1 MSIVAI
7 WIAVCFRVQARE
19 IDKDRLPF
27 KTADHRADCAY
38 RKNKGENGQLH
49 DRVPE
54 PLDLQE
60 SGRVLVWYIGH
71 GFNENAANAAL
82 ERMTGKLV
90 ARRIQR
96 HKKVRF
102 ASL

>member
-1 MSIVAI
+1 MAPVILVKSIKIVCHSKPLI
-7 WIAVCFRVQARE
+7 IAPIALTEKIKARM
-19 IDKDRLPF
+19 DSCM
-27 KTADHRADCAY
+27 T
-38 RKNKGENGQLH
+38 G
-49 DRVPE
+49 VPE
-54 PLDLQE
+54 PLDLQG

-96 HKKVRF
+96 HKKVRL